1 MLKSGQGSHPQGRV
15 TAARSTMTAP
25 SFSSRSED
33 MPPRLT
39 LQQRIKQHEERAAR
53 LRTTLTEQMRK
64 QDTRRKILTGASILA
79 RMETDSGLRQ
89 RVAEILHSNLTRPD
103 DRELFADLLPGAS
116 GNGNPAS

>member
-1 MLKSGQGSHPQGRV
+1 MLKSGQGHNPTGRV

-25 SFSSRSED
+25 SFSSRSD
-33 MPPRLT
+33 HMQPRLT
-39 LQQRIKQHEERAAR
+39 IQQRIKQHEERAAR